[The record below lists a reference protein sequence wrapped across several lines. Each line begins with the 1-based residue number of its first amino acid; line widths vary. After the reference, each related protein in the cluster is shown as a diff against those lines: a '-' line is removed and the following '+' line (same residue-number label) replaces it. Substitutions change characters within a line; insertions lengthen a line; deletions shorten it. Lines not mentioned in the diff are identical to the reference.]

1 MTQDR
6 GSTTSRS
13 TVPPEPDGR
22 AEQVRARFAERFGR
36 PCEAIARAPGRVNLI
51 GEHTDYNDGFV
62 FPIALTRCAWVAAAA
77 RSDGAVRVVSRELGQ
92 QAQWPLNG
100 WRRDSHSQWT
110 SYVAGV
116 ASLLLSRGAH
126 LTGADVWIESDVPLG
141 AGLSSSAALELAAAL
156 VLAHLS
162 GEPLEALELIDLC
175 RSAEHEF
182 AGVPCGLMDQTVSL
196 LARRGHGLLLDCR
209 SRQVEHVPLNLA
221 DHTIL
226 VIDSGVRHELALGE
240 YAKRQRECQAA
251 LAYFRRLNPAV
262 RALRDVASSTV
273 RSHALQMEPVA
284 AARALHVT
292 SENERTLAAVRAV
305 RQHELRELGE
315 LLAASHRSLR
325 DEYEVSLPAVDRLVE
340 RVQSS
345 PGVLGARL
353 TGGGFG
359 GCVVALLRDDA
370 IGGVSEAIERRH
382 AAEFPGAQVLFATG
396 AGAGAA
402 IL

>member
-1 MTQDR
+1 MTRER

-13 TVPPEPDGR
+13 TVPPEPEAR

-36 PCEAIARAPGRVNLI
+36 PCEAVARAPGRVNLI
-51 GEHTDYNDGFV
+51 GEHTDYNDGYV

-77 RSDGAVRVVSRELGQ
+77 RGDGAVRVASRELGHE
-92 QAQWPLNG
+92 AQWPLAD
-100 WRRDSHSQWT
+100 WQRDAYPHWT

-116 ASLLLSRGAH
+116 ASVLSSRGAH
-126 LTGADVWIESDVPLG
+126 LTGADLWIESDVPIG

-162 GEPLEALELIDLC
+162 GEPLEARELIDLC
-175 RSAEHEF
+175 RGAEHAF

-209 SRQVEHVPLNLA
+209 SREVEHVPLNFG
-221 DHTIL
+221 DHAIL

-240 YAKRQRECQAA
+240 YAKRQHECQIA
-251 LAYFRRLNPAV
+251 LEYFRRLNPAV

-292 SENERTLAAVRAV
+292 SENERTLAAARAV
-305 RQHELRELGE
+305 RQRELQALGG
-315 LLAASHRSLR
+315 LLDASHRSLR
-325 DEYEVSLPAVDRLVE
+325 DDYEVSLPAIDRLVE
-340 RVQSS
+340 RVRAAN
-345 PGVLGARL
+345 GVLGARM

-359 GCVVALLRDDA
+359 GCVLALLREDA
-370 IGGVSEAIERRH
+370 IGAVNEAVERHR
-382 AAEFPGAQVLFATG
+382 AAEFPDAQVLFETG
-396 AGAGAA
+396 AGAGAT